1 MLNFA
6 KRNFKEL
13 IRDPLSFVFA
23 IALPMFLLFIF
34 QMFKIPNQ
42 VYQIKNFTPGIIVF
56 GFGFIT
62 LFTCMLVSK
71 DRSSSLL
78 IRLGVS
84 PMKSSD
90 YILGYMLSLVPLIII
105 QNILFFTLAIIL
117 GLEFSINIIFTIL
130 VSIVVGIFYIGV
142 GVLIGSCFNE
152 KSAPPLSSVVIQ
164 LICFTSGMYFPK
176 EAMGKVFIVI
186 CKILPF
192 ESSLNIVKGVM
203 NNTSIGLRSIL
214 TFGVYTIAIV
224 VISSLVFNKKMV
236 SDNK

>member
-13 IRDPLSFVFA
+13 IRDPLSFIFA

-42 VYQIKNFTPGIIVF
+42 IYQIKNFTPGIIVF

-71 DRSSSLL
+71 DRSSLLL

-117 GLEFSINIIFTIL
+117 GLEFNIHIIFTVL

-152 KSAPPLSSVVIQ
+152 KSAPPISSVIIQ

-186 CKILPF
+186 CKVLPF
-192 ESSLNIVKGVM
+192 ESSLNIVRGVM

-214 TFGVYTIAIV
+214 TFSIYTIAIV
-224 VISSLVFNKKMV
+224 IIATLVFNKKMV

>member
-117 GLEFSINIIFTIL
+117 GLEFSINIIFTVL
-130 VSIVVGIFYIGV
+130 VSIVVGIFYIAV

-176 EAMGKVFIVI
+176 EAMGKVFIII
-186 CKILPF
+186 CKVLPF
-192 ESSLNIVKGVM
+192 ESSLNIVKGIM

-214 TFGVYTIAIV
+214 TFGVYTIAV
-224 VISSLVFNKKMV
+224 VIIASLVFNKKMV

>member
-13 IRDPLSFVFA
+13 IRDPLSFIFA

-34 QMFKIPNQ
+34 QMFTIPNQ
-42 VYQIKNFTPGIIVF
+42 IYQIKNFTPGIIVF

-117 GLEFSINIIFTIL
+117 GLEFSINIIFTVL
-130 VSIVVGIFYIGV
+130 VSIVVGIFYIAV

-152 KSAPPLSSVVIQ
+152 KAAPPLSSVVIQ

-192 ESSLNIVKGVM
+192 ESSLNIVRGVM

-214 TFGVYTIAIV
+214 TFSLYTIAIV

>member
-13 IRDPLSFVFA
+13 IRDPLSFIFA
-23 IALPMFLLFIF
+23 LALPMFLLFIF

-42 VYQIKNFTPGIIVF
+42 IYQIKNFTPGIIVF

-84 PMKSSD
+84 PMKPRD
-90 YILGYMLSLVPLIII
+90 YILGYMLSLIPLIII

-117 GLEFSINIIFTIL
+117 GLEFNIHIIFTVL
-130 VSIVVGIFYIGV
+130 VSIIVGIFYIAV

-186 CKILPF
+186 CKVLPF
-192 ESSLNIVKGVM
+192 ESSLNIVRGVM
-203 NNTSIGLRSIL
+203 TNTSVGLRSII
-214 TFGVYTIAIV
+214 TFSIYTIV
-224 VISSLVFNKKMV
+224 VIIIASLVFNKKMV

>member
-1 MLNFA
+1 
-6 KRNFKEL
+6 
-13 IRDPLSFVFA
+13 VFA
-23 IALPMFLLFIF
+23 LALPMFLLFVF
-34 QMFKIPNQ
+34 QMFKIPNEI
-42 VYQIKNFTPGIIVF
+42 YQIKNFTPGIIVF

-84 PMKSSD
+84 PMKPRD
-90 YILGYMLSLVPLIII
+90 YILGYTLSLVPLIII

-117 GLEFSINIIFTIL
+117 GLEFNIYIILTVL
-130 VSIVVGIFYIGV
+130 VSIVVGIFYIAI

-186 CKILPF
+186 CNVLPF
-192 ESSLNIVKGVM
+192 ESSLNIVRGVM
-203 NNTSIGLRSIL
+203 TNTGVGLRSII
-214 TFGVYTIAIV
+214 TFGVYTVAV
-224 VISSLVFNKKMV
+224 VIIASLVFNKKMV

>member
-117 GLEFSINIIFTIL
+117 GLEFSINIIFTVL
-130 VSIVVGIFYIGV
+130 VSIVVGIFYIAV

-152 KSAPPLSSVVIQ
+152 KAAPPLSSVVIQ

-192 ESSLNIVKGVM
+192 ESSLNIVRGVM

-214 TFGVYTIAIV
+214 TFSLYTIAIV

>member
-1 MLNFA
+1 VLNFA

-13 IRDPLSFVFA
+13 IRDPLSFIFA

-42 VYQIKNFTPGIIVF
+42 IYQIKNFTPGIIVF

-71 DRSSSLL
+71 DRSSLLL

-117 GLEFSINIIFTIL
+117 GLEFNIHIIFTVL

-152 KSAPPLSSVVIQ
+152 KSAPPISSVIIQ

-186 CKILPF
+186 CKVLPF
-192 ESSLNIVKGVM
+192 ESSLNIVRGVM

-214 TFGVYTIAIV
+214 TFSIYTIAIV
-224 VISSLVFNKKMV
+224 IIATLVFNKKMV

>member
-117 GLEFSINIIFTIL
+117 GLEFSINIIFTVL
-130 VSIVVGIFYIGV
+130 VSIVVGIFYIAI

-186 CKILPF
+186 CKVLPF
-192 ESSLNIVKGVM
+192 ESSLNIVRGVM

-214 TFGVYTIAIV
+214 TFGIYTIAV
-224 VISSLVFNKKMV
+224 VIIASLVFNKKMV